1 MSTKINQK
9 FQNLPLELVRHI
21 IGFARPQ
28 YEYMDELTWCNKYLQ
43 FDGEWNKANPGM
55 FNWIFDGECSIRN
68 KLLLLEIKK
77 KRGIKRIGW
86 IDERYQR
93 NISFEKKYR
102 YKYRHL
108 DGNVHKND

>member
-55 FNWIFDGECSIRN
+55 FNNKFWNSNDNQRIAVCVGEY
-68 KLLLLEIKK
+68 LHKK
-77 KRGIKRIGW
+77 
-86 IDERYQR
+86 D
-93 NISFEKKYR
+93 
-102 YKYRHL
+102 
-108 DGNVHKND
+108 

>member
-28 YEYMDELTWCNKYLQ
+28 YEYIDELTWINKYLQ

-55 FNWIFDGECSIRN
+55 FNWIFDGECSIRD
-68 KLLLLEIKK
+68 KLCMMENY
-77 KRGIKRIGW
+77 KRRTKRIDFLP
-86 IDERYQR
+86 IEKFVERGFNLEDYLYM
-93 NISFEKKYR
+93 IC
-102 YKYRHL
+102 
-108 DGNVHKND
+108 G

>member
-55 FNWIFDGECSIRN
+55 FNWIFEEKGNCNR
-68 KLLLLEIKK
+68 
-77 KRGIKRIGW
+77 RIGFLVEEYPKRSYMYP
-86 IDERYQR
+86 IYYP
-93 NISFEKKYR
+93 NILSR
-102 YKYRHL
+102 LRR
-108 DGNVHKND
+108 